1 MLKVEVSSPGFR
13 QVRHLNLKYTAAV
26 VLEQGGLQCGVPVE

>member
-13 QVRHLNLKYTAAV
+13 LARNLNLKYTAV
-26 VLEQGGLQCGVPVE
+26 MVLEQGVLQGGLPDE